1 MVLTEISLSSTGIKD
16 LLLSRYRRAITGH
29 LRSCYNLYP
38 CHLLML
44 AGHRI
49 RLETRGVLWLE
60 TAAPSTMFQFIP
72 RESLLQLCPRNAH
85 HHPTP
90 NEPAF
95 LSVRWSRPV
104 KTYVLWSRICDRI
117 TSKPSSQQQRWLT
130 NQKPNESQ
138 GRENR
143 CQMQLPL
150 AQLHR

>member
-1 MVLTEISLSSTGIKD
+1 MVLTEILLSSAGIKD
-16 LLLSRYRRAITGH
+16 LLLSRYQRAITDH
-29 LRSCYNLYP
+29 LRLCYNLYL
-38 CHLLML
+38 CRLLML

-49 RLETRGVLWLE
+49 RLGTQGVLWLE
-60 TAAPSTMFQFIP
+60 TAAPSTMFQFI

-85 HHPTP
+85 HHPTL

-95 LSVRWSRPV
+95 LSLSCSRPV
-104 KTYVLWSRICDRI
+104 RTYVLWSRICDQI

-143 CQMQLPL
+143 CQMQ
-150 AQLHR
+150 